1 MVSFTLQILKNHD
14 EECPTSALPSEVA
27 QELPVIFVDHFI
39 SEEEDSNS
47 CPENDDGEDGVSI
60 AAVRDNDLTFND
72 SIRIL
77 SDIIKISIPLLLV
90 QMERRESTDQ

>member
-1 MVSFTLQILKNHD
+1 MSVTVRFH
-14 EECPTSALPSEVA
+14 
-27 QELPVIFVDHFI
+27 ELFDIK
-39 SEEEDSNS
+39 
-47 CPENDDGEDGVSI
+47 G
-60 AAVRDNDLTFND
+60 VRDNDLTFND